1 MILVTKWFGV
11 FLCEG
16 QEVRGF
22 KLFDKEP
29 KLVAQ
34 KLAAVQRG
42 EILPEEKAL
51 AVKRMKVADA
61 RLKPLG
67 KPMVFDSSFIKPEK
81 YGLTPDMMQ
90 KVMLELGKI
99 RVREPLSEDRSIAQA
114 IRATD
119 DLIEEI
125 NLLSERLH
133 EWYGVYFPELGD
145 FAVDAEYARL
155 VSEMGDRQV
164 IMDHLGVSLESVGTD
179 LVERDL
185 DIIRGM
191 GTTLLEL
198 YDRKGSLDAYVLEGM
213 DRVAPN
219 LSALLN
225 PNLAARLISLAG
237 GLQRLAKFPSS
248 TVQLLGAE
256 KALFLHLR
264 TGKRPPKHGVI
275 FQHPWINRSPYWQRG
290 KVARSLGGKISI
302 AAKVDAYR
310 GEFIADQLKEQM
322 EKRVAEIKEKY
333 PEPPRR
339 EQRQQSQHVRP
350 QQRKGPSPKYYQ
362 NHRR

>member
-16 QEVRGF
+16 EEVRAF
-22 KLFDKEP
+22 KLFEKEP
-29 KLVAQ
+29 KLVAK

-67 KPMVFDSSFIKPEK
+67 KPMVFDSSFIRPEN
-81 YGLTPDMMQ
+81 YGLTPDLMQ

-155 VSEMGDRQV
+155 VYEMGDRQV

-179 LVERDL
+179 LVDRDL
-185 DIIRGM
+185 EVIRGM
-191 GTTLLEL
+191 GGTLFEL
-198 YDRKGSLDAYVLEGM
+198 YKRKEALDAYVLEGM

-264 TGKRPPKHGVI
+264 SGKKPPKHGVI
-275 FQHPWINRSPYWQRG
+275 FQHPWVNRSPYWQRG

-333 PEPPRR
+333 PQPPPR
-339 EQRQQSQHVRP
+339 EQRQQGRP
-350 QQRKGPSPKYYQ
+350 PQRKGPSPKYYQ

>member
-16 QEVRGF
+16 TEVRRF
-22 KLFDKEP
+22 KLFEKEP
-29 KLVAQ
+29 KLVAH

-42 EILPEEKAL
+42 DILPEEREL
-51 AVKRMKVADA
+51 AVRRMKVADP
-61 RLKPLG
+61 RLKALG
-67 KPMVFDSSFIKPEK
+67 KPMVFDSSFIKPES
-81 YGLTPDMMQ
+81 YGLTPELMQ
-90 KVMLELGKI
+90 RVMVELGKI

-155 VSEMGDRQV
+155 VSEMGDRQA

-185 DIIRGM
+185 DVIRGL
-191 GTTLLEL
+191 GSTLYEL
-198 YDRKGSLDAYVLEGM
+198 YRRKEALDAYILEGM

-237 GLQRLAKFPSS
+237 GLQRLAKLPSS

-264 TGKRPPKHGVI
+264 SGKRPPKHGVI
-275 FQHPWINRSPYWQRG
+275 FQHPWVNRSPYWQRG
-290 KVARSLGGKISI
+290 KIARSLGGKISI

-310 GEFIADQLKEQM
+310 GEFLADKLKEQM
-322 EKRVAEIKEKY
+322 ERRVAEVREKY
-333 PEPPRR
+333 PDPPRR
-339 EQRQQSQHVRP
+339 EQRPQGRP
-350 QQRKGPSPKYYQ
+350 QNYRHGQGQRYGQ
-362 NHRR
+362 NRRR

>member
-1 MILVTKWFGV
+1 MILITKWFGV
-11 FLCEG
+11 FLCEDT
-16 QEVRGF
+16 EVRRF
-22 KLFDKEP
+22 KLFEKEP
-29 KLVAQ
+29 KLVAM

-42 EILPEEKAL
+42 EILPEEREL
-51 AVKRMKVADA
+51 SVRRMKVADP

-67 KPMVFDSSFIKPEK
+67 KPMVFDSSFIKPEA
-81 YGLTPDMMQ
+81 YGLTPDLMQ
-90 KVMLELGKI
+90 KVMVELGKI

-145 FAVDAEYARL
+145 YAVEAEYARL
-155 VSEMGDRQV
+155 VAEIGNREA
-164 IMDHLGVSLESVGTD
+164 IMEHLGVSLESVGTD

-185 DIIRGM
+185 EVIRGL
-191 GTTLLEL
+191 GHTLYEQ
-198 YDRKGSLDAYVLEGM
+198 YKRKEALDAFILEGM
-213 DRVAPN
+213 NRVAPN
-219 LSALLN
+219 LTSLLN

-237 GLQRLAKFPSS
+237 GLQRLAKLPSS

-264 TGKRPPKHGVI
+264 SGKSPPKHGVI
-275 FQHPWINRSPYWQRG
+275 FQHPSINRSPFWQRG

-302 AAKVDAYR
+302 AAKVDYYK

-333 PEPPRR
+333 PNPP
-339 EQRQQSQHVRP
+339 QRQPLSQNRQ
-350 QQRKGPSPKYYQ
+350 QQRQGKGQRYGQ
-362 NHRR
+362 DRRR